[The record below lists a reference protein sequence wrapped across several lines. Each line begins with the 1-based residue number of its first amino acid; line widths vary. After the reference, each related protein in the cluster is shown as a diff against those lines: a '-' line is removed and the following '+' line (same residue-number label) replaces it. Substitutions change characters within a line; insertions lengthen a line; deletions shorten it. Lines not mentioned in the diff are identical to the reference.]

1 MSLAVLADHMASKGR
16 GPDSMLVHMSPREV
30 RGLQAL
36 AKAHGG
42 SLTIN
47 PETGLPE
54 AGFLDKLMPMVIG
67 AAITATTGIP
77 ALEVGLGMGAFE
89 TIRTGDLG
97 KGISAGLGA
106 YGGASLTGSFM
117 DVGTGALGAE
127 TSEAAR
133 IAAEQAGREA
143 AAWGASQ
150 GLSQEGI
157 DALRRQA
164 IDEAG
169 NAVGSVT
176 PNASS
181 WDKISKGFE
190 QVTSSP
196 TAGKDFLASNWK
208 SGLSAMAPILA
219 DQAVAAN
226 MPTTTTRPGRI
237 RTFSYNPYN
246 QYYTPTGNYDA
257 TVSAAGGGLMGLSNG
272 GQFDLVSRNEPVV
285 RMDEGGVAGFAG
297 SYGDPNYVGNL
308 TDKFTDAQVASY
320 IQNNNLSGAGLAN
333 AAAMFNVT
341 PEQISRAQGLL
352 SSNDPSV
359 GAASQA
365 YNAAVTADP
374 NVAAQNAQTVSN
386 AQAVL
391 DAYAN
396 IGRTG
401 IGTTQ
406 GTIDQAGYDYWLDK
420 LNTGALSRDD
430 LSKTFGRA
438 VNEYLVQNPE
448 DAYSNYVEN
457 FVVNKYA
464 QPTGTAE
471 EFLTGTSGAG
481 VYGQALADALRKTN
495 FSLGAQYGLT
505 HSDIGDPRNI
515 EETYGGLKGVSSNIN
530 FWVDDYVNN
539 PANTAKTGAEKR
551 LDAWNEL
558 GRWGLNESDVV
569 RATGKTLAELFKDAE
584 IKKITTGVTPTGF
597 YGNETNPG
605 DKTINPD
612 GSITVHPNIPGRPYG
627 GFSGMGE
634 VRDAYTQGGGSL
646 GYIPYAPKTM
656 EEFNTKYNKLT
667 GGSKQAYEHLM
678 GITPYSPT
686 PWTRTGEVMKPYS
699 EAVLGIQTPSSSKQ
713 YLFDPATKTY
723 KINPDYIPVS
733 YSSTGEKLYG
743 LAAMDIAAKLPGMA
757 TSDYEKWML
766 DNNVTHAQIAAA
778 LGITLAEA
786 MRRYPITKTVKAQN
800 TVADTSSSDGG
811 GAMATGGLMKLARG
825 GAAAQFDLGDYSDG
839 GRLLRGPG
847 DGVSDSI
854 PANIGNKR
862 PARLA
867 DGEFVVPARIVSEL
881 GNGSTEAGARKL
893 YAMMDRVQSAR
904 RGTVGKGK
912 VAKNSRADKYLPV

>member
-77 ALEVGLGMGAFE
+77 AWQVGLGMGAFE
-89 TIRTGDLG
+89 TARTGDLG

-106 YGGASLTGSFM
+106 YGGASLTGSMM
-117 DVGTGALGAE
+117 DVGTGAL
-127 TSEAAR
+127 TSEAA
-133 IAAEQAGREA
+133 AAAGAQATQEGVSEA
-143 AAWGASQ
+143 ARA
-150 GLSQEGI
+150 
-157 DALRRQA
+157 QA
-164 IDEAG
+164 IDEAARAQG
-169 NAVGSVT
+169 FSEATGATS
-176 PNASS
+176 P

-190 QVTSSP
+190 EVTSSP
-196 TAGKDFLASNWK
+196 TAGKDFLKSNWK
-208 SGLSAMAPILA
+208 AGLSAMTPILA

-226 MPTTTTRPGRI
+226 MPTTATRPGRI

-257 TVSAAGGGLMGLSNG
+257 ATFAADGGLMGLASG

-359 GAASQA
+359 SAATQA
-365 YNAAVTADP
+365 YNAAIAENP
-374 NVAAQNAQTVSN
+374 NAAAQNAQTVSN

-401 IGTTQ
+401 IGSTL

-420 LNTGALSRDD
+420 LNTGELSRDD
-430 LSKTFGRA
+430 LNKTFGMA
-438 VNEYLVQNPE
+438 VNEYLVKQPD
-448 DAYSNYVEN
+448 DAYSDYVQNYV
-457 FVVNKYA
+457 VSKYA
-464 QPTGTAE
+464 QPTVTSE
-471 EFLTGTSGAG
+471 EFLTGTRGAG
-481 VYGQALADALRKTN
+481 VYDKALLDALEETN

-505 HSDIGDPRNI
+505 HSDIGDPRNV

-530 FWVDDYVNN
+530 FWINDYVND

-558 GRWGLNESDVV
+558 GRWGLNESDVI
-569 RATGKTLAELFKDAE
+569 RATGKTLAELFQDAQ
-584 IKKITTGVTPTGF
+584 IKKNITNVTPTGF

-605 DKTINPD
+605 DITRNAD
-612 GSITVHPNIPGRPYG
+612 GTATVHPNIPYRPEG

-634 VRDAYTQGGGSL
+634 VKDAYTQGGGSL

-699 EAVLGIQTPSSSKQ
+699 EAVLGIPTPSSSKQ

-743 LAAMDIAAKLPGMA
+743 LSARDIADKLPGMA

-786 MRRYPITKTVKAQN
+786 MRRYPITKTVKAQD
-800 TVADTSSSDGG
+800 TVVDNTSSGG
-811 GAMATGGLMKLARG
+811 GGDAAGGLMSLARG
-825 GAAAQFDLGDYSDG
+825 GATAPFNLGDYSDG

-854 PANIGNKR
+854 PASIGDKR

-912 VAKNSRADKYLPV
+912 VAKNSRADKYLPA